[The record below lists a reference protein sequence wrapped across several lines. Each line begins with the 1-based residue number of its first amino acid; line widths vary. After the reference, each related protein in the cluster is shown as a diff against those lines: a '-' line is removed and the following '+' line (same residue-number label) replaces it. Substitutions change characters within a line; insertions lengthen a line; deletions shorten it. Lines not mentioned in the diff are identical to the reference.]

1 VTKSAELI
9 DTWKVLIPKAGFESQ
24 ILPTSVLSSLR
35 RAPNPSVCTQ
45 TYLFI
50 PTATK
55 EEADS
60 AESYVRTRFFRF
72 LVWIRKVSQD
82 ATRSTYLW
90 VPQQSWDRTWTD
102 DELCEKYGITEEEQ
116 TYMAD
121 MIREMPA

>member
-1 VTKSAELI
+1 MEGAHSESWFRIPDSPDVSSELL
-9 DTWKVLIPKAGFESQ
+9 TTSTESLSVYTD
-24 ILPTSVLSSLR
+24 LPI
-35 RAPNPSVCTQ
+35 
-45 TYLFI
+45 Y

-116 TYMAD
+116 TYIAD